1 MNNQQG
7 SIFTQILNA
16 QKPPQAQAP
25 QGMPPPPPPLPPPGG
40 GQMPPQ
46 GMPPQGMP
54 MPPPQGG
61 QMPPPGMPPQGMP
74 RPMPPPPP
82 PQGMPPQG
90 MPRPM
95 PPPPPP
101 PQMPPQ
107 GFAAGGNVAA
117 PAFRGYDTMDAL
129 SNIAKSGGSF
139 WLRDPKTGGVNP
151 VVQAQVD
158 QQKAL
163 AANRTPGRGEQRYGF
178 VRFGEGMDPQR
189 DNHSWQ
195 EKFSETKGAGLWAI
209 GINPD
214 DPQAEQKAKAYIERQ
229 LAANPYDPK
238 AKETIWGGKTW
249 GRDDAK
255 MPGIRSII
263 ESNPNVSYAEL
274 ADYSRRALQA
284 QNALKPKDIGLDIGS
299 VLALALPVIG
309 PTISA
314 GLQTLKVA
322 ENEGDFGDVLLAAG
336 PSLVA
341 GYGFPGGSSG
351 LGGIV
356 NGISE
361 KGLMPYLSSQV
372 SNAGTALSNA
382 GNYAAGVGRGA
393 QHLFQTGNSSML
405 GAALLPQVSNVNALM
420 GAGQIAGQTVANT
433 ALAGAKAGA
442 SNATR
447 NAANLAGGAGTAN
460 IARNQALLGSGANA
474 LKIVKANAD
483 AADAATKAAG
493 ASGGATGAATSAAE
507 TAGSVAGAAADL
519 SNYNPYGYSN
529 LFSPTIFGPSYY
541 SKGGQVKRFASG
553 GFNLPNPAN
562 LPMIQSQFEP
572 TQMPLMP
579 PPAPAPT
586 GIQALMEKYAVPSA
600 QETAAAEARKKM
612 RQEYLAAVRGAID
625 DEAPSKR
632 EMYMNMAASLLS
644 PTKTGSIGESFA
656 NAAKI
661 QGDYAKEENAA
672 RRANRAAQLQL
683 LAKEKEFGLGDAEE
697 TLKGAQ
703 GMRSAAFAAEAALLG
718 KESKAPDTRTRKVI
732 DPKDGELYEV
742 TEEFNRQTGK
752 HEEISRVPAGA
763 KSKLA
768 QKQALD
774 EKGAGEGGNEFGSS
788 LDAKAYSYL
797 IRGVKDPSVLNTPEY
812 AAAWDILNKPRPQQV
827 YDEQTGEYRITM
839 VQPKLDSRF
848 KPPTLGAEPAK
859 PAEGA
864 TPATKQEP
872 ASPAASPSSVEQ
884 QPRETVSKPGL
895 NALTQAEAV
904 DYRKQI
910 VTLDE
915 AVSLLDR
922 FEKSVEQ
929 NGLLIFS
936 TGKAAGEQSSL
947 YSQLL
952 VALKDKAGLGAL
964 TGPDMGIM
972 TRTIGDPQAFREN
985 IAKGF
990 SPETLLSQISS
1001 VRTSAQDKKK
1011 YLSGKLP
1018 GAKPSPMVYD
1028 PRTGKFSGETDGK

>member
-1 MNNQQG
+1 
-7 SIFTQILNA
+7 
-16 QKPPQAQAP
+16 
-25 QGMPPPPPPLPPPGG
+25 
-40 GQMPPQ
+40 
-46 GMPPQGMP
+46 
-54 MPPPQGG
+54 
-61 QMPPPGMPPQGMP
+61 
-74 RPMPPPPP
+74 MPPPPP

-117 PAFRGYDTMDAL
+117 PAFRGYDGLDYL
-129 SNIAKSGGSF
+129 RNNVKPNSGTF
-139 WLRDPKTGGVNP
+139 WMTDPRTGGVNP
-151 VVQAQVD
+151 TFQR
-158 QQKAL
+158 AL
-163 AANRTPGRGEQRYGF
+163 DEQNAIAASRTPARGEQRYGF
-178 VRFGEGMDPQR
+178 VNFGQGMDPER

-229 LAANPYDPK
+229 LAANPYDPR

-255 MPGIRSII
+255 MPGIRAII
-263 ESNPNVSYAEL
+263 ESNPDVSYAEL

-361 KGLMPYLSSQV
+361 KGLTPYLSSQV
-372 SNAGTALSNA
+372 SNAGNALSNA

-420 GAGQIAGQTVANT
+420 GAGQIAGQTVSNA

-493 ASGGATGAATSAAE
+493 ASGGATGAATSAAG

-579 PPAPAPT
+579 PPPPAPT
-586 GIQALMEKYAVPSA
+586 GIQALMEKYASPSA
-600 QETAAAEARKKM
+600 QETAAAEQRKKM

-656 NAAKI
+656 NVAKI

-763 KSKLA
+763 KSKAA
-768 QKQALD
+768 QQQALD
-774 EKGAGEGGNEFGSS
+774 EKSAGDGDFGGSHEGKVNQF
-788 LDAKAYSYL
+788 LVK
-797 IRGVKDPSVLNTPEY
+797 GVKNPAFRATPEY
-812 AAAWDILNKPRPQQV
+812 ARAYDLATQPRQETYV
-827 YDEQTGEYRITM
+827 DAETGETKVRL
-839 VQPKLDSRF
+839 V
-848 KPPTLGAEPAK
+848 KPNLNPIFLPPSLASAEPAK
-859 PAEGA
+859 PPEPAKLSKPSDAAPAAPKPAGEGTQTDVVTKPGVTTL
-864 TPATKQEP
+864 TPAE
-872 ASPAASPSSVEQ
+872 ASE
-884 QPRETVSKPGL
+884 
-895 NALTQAEAV
+895 
-904 DYRKQI
+904 YRKK
-910 VTLDE
+910 VLSLESLEVALD
-915 AVSLLDR
+915 AFQRDL
-922 FEKSVEQ
+922 EQ
-929 NGLLIFS
+929 NGLQVFS
-936 TGKAAGEQSSL
+936 LGEEGGSQSST
-947 YSQLL
+947 YNQLL
-952 VALKDKAGLGAL
+952 VKMKDAATLGAL
-964 TGPDMGIM
+964 TGPDLKLM
-972 TRTIGDPQAFREN
+972 TDTIGNPSKVMTAV
-985 IAKGF
+985 KGGGG
-990 SPETLLSQISS
+990 P
-1001 VRTSAQDKKK
+1001 K
-1011 YLSGKLP
+1011 YLLGQLKSYRQMTDREKQLLLRKLP
-1018 GAKPSPMVYD
+1018 GAKTMNPKVYD
-1028 PRTGKFSGETDGK
+1028 PETGTFSGGENGK

>member
-1 MNNQQG
+1 
-7 SIFTQILNA
+7 
-16 QKPPQAQAP
+16 
-25 QGMPPPPPPLPPPGG
+25 
-40 GQMPPQ
+40 
-46 GMPPQGMP
+46 
-54 MPPPQGG
+54 
-61 QMPPPGMPPQGMP
+61 
-74 RPMPPPPP
+74 
-82 PQGMPPQG
+82 
-90 MPRPM
+90 
-95 PPPPPP
+95 
-101 PQMPPQ
+101 
-107 GFAAGGNVAA
+107 
-117 PAFRGYDTMDAL
+117 
-129 SNIAKSGGSF
+129 
-139 WLRDPKTGGVNP
+139 
-151 VVQAQVD
+151 
-158 QQKAL
+158 
-163 AANRTPGRGEQRYGF
+163 
-178 VRFGEGMDPQR
+178 
-189 DNHSWQ
+189 
-195 EKFSETKGAGLWAI
+195 
-209 GINPD
+209 
-214 DPQAEQKAKAYIERQ
+214 
-229 LAANPYDPK
+229 
-238 AKETIWGGKTW
+238 
-249 GRDDAK
+249 
-255 MPGIRSII
+255 
-263 ESNPNVSYAEL
+263 
-274 ADYSRRALQA
+274 LQA
-284 QNALKPKDIGLDIGS
+284 QNALKPRDIGLDIGS

-309 PTISA
+309 PAVSA

-372 SNAGTALSNA
+372 SNAGNALSNA
-382 GNYAAGVGRGA
+382 GNYAAGIGRGA
-393 QHLFQTGNSSML
+393 QHLFETGSPTML
-405 GAALLPQVSNVNALM
+405 GAAVLPQINNVNALI
-420 GAGQIAGQTVANT
+420 GPGEIARQTVANT

-442 SNATR
+442 SGAAR

-493 ASGGATGAATSAAE
+493 ASGGATGAATSAAG
-507 TAGSVAGAAADL
+507 TAGSAAGAAADL

-529 LFSPTIFGPSYY
+529 LFSPAIFGPSYY
-541 SKGGQVKRFASG
+541 SKGGQVRRFASG

-579 PPAPAPT
+579 PPPPAPT
-586 GIQALMEKYAVPSA
+586 GIQALMEKYASPSA
-600 QETAAAEARKKM
+600 QENAAAEARKKM
-612 RQEYLAAVRGAID
+612 RQEYLSAVRGAID

-703 GMRSAAFAAEAALLG
+703 AMRSAAFTAEAAQLA
-718 KESKAPDTRTRKVI
+718 KEAKAPETRTRKVRGDDREI
-732 DPKDGELYEV
+732 YDL
-742 TEEFNRQTGK
+742 TEEFDPTNRTWV
-752 HEEISRVPAGA
+752 ELSRVPFGA
-763 KSKLA
+763 KSNAAMA
-768 QKQALD
+768 QTLS
-774 EKGAGEGGNEFGSS
+774 EKKVEDGDFGSS
-788 LDAKAYSYL
+788 LESKAYSYL
-797 IRGVKDPSVLNTPEY
+797 IRGAKDSSVLSTPEY
-812 AAAWDILNKPRPQQV
+812 AAAWDILTKPRPQQV

-839 VQPKLDSRF
+839 VQPKLDPRF

-884 QPRETVSKPGL
+884 QPGTISKPGL
-895 NALTQAEAV
+895 NALTPAEGV
-904 DYRKQI
+904 EYRKQI
-910 VTLDE
+910 TTLDE
-915 AVSLLDR
+915 AISLLDR
-922 FEKSVEQ
+922 LEKSVEQ
-929 NGLLIFS
+929 NGLLVFS

-990 SPETLLSQISS
+990 SPETLLSQIGS

-1028 PRTGKFSGETDGK
+1028 PRTGKFSGEADGK

>member
-1 MNNQQG
+1 
-7 SIFTQILNA
+7 
-16 QKPPQAQAP
+16 
-25 QGMPPPPPPLPPPGG
+25 
-40 GQMPPQ
+40 
-46 GMPPQGMP
+46 
-54 MPPPQGG
+54 
-61 QMPPPGMPPQGMP
+61 
-74 RPMPPPPP
+74 
-82 PQGMPPQG
+82 
-90 MPRPM
+90 
-95 PPPPPP
+95 
-101 PQMPPQ
+101 MPPQ

-117 PAFRGYDTMDAL
+117 PAFRGYDVMDGL
-129 SNIAKSGGSF
+129 SNIAKSGGTF

-189 DNHSWQ
+189 NNHSWQ

-214 DPQAEQKAKAYIERQ
+214 DPQAEQKARAYIERQ

-255 MPGIRSII
+255 MPGIRAII

-309 PTISA
+309 PAISA

-372 SNAGTALSNA
+372 SNIGNALSNA
-382 GNYAAGVGRGA
+382 GNYAAGIGRGA
-393 QHLFQTGNSSML
+393 QHLFETGSPTML
-405 GAALLPQVSNVNALM
+405 GAAVLPQVNNVNALM

-442 SNATR
+442 SGAAR
-447 NAANLAGGAGTAN
+447 NAANLAGGAGSAN

-493 ASGGATGAATSAAE
+493 ASGGATGAATSAAG

-529 LFSPTIFGPSYY
+529 LFSPAIFGPSYY

-562 LPMIQSQFEP
+562 LPMIQPQFEP

-579 PPAPAPT
+579 PPPPAPT
-586 GIQALMEKYAVPSA
+586 GIQALMEKYASPSA
-600 QETAAAEARKKM
+600 QENAAAEARKKM

-625 DEAPSKR
+625 EEAPSKR

-644 PTKTGSIGESFA
+644 PTKTGNIGESFA

-703 GMRSAAFAAEAALLG
+703 GMRSAAFTAEAAQLA
-718 KESKAPDTRTRKVI
+718 KEAKAPDTRTRDVI
-732 DPKDGELYEV
+732 DPNDGDLYRV
-742 TEEFNRQTGK
+742 TEEYNSRTGRYV
-752 HEEISRVPAGA
+752 EIGRVPVGA
-763 KSKLA
+763 ESKTAQAQKLA
-768 QKQALD
+768 L
-774 EKGAGEGGNEFGSS
+774 KGDGDGSFGGSFEGRVNDI
-788 LDAKAYSYL
+788 LAK
-797 IRGVKDPSVLNTPEY
+797 GVKNPDVRRTPEY
-812 AAAWDILNKPRPQQV
+812 ARAYDIATQPKQESYL
-827 YDEQTGEYRITM
+827 DLETGETKVRL
-839 VQPKLDSRF
+839 V
-848 KPPTLGAEPAK
+848 KPSLNPIFLPPIVGGTEPAETAPTK
-859 PAEGA
+859 PAG
-864 TPATKQEP
+864 
-872 ASPAASPSSVEQ
+872 PAASGGEGAQTDVV
-884 QPRETVSKPGL
+884 TKPGL
-895 NALTQAEAV
+895 STLTTAEAAELRKQALALDDLNNALNALQK
-904 DYRKQI
+904 D
-910 VTLDE
+910 
-915 AVSLLDR
+915 
-922 FEKSVEQ
+922 VEQ
-929 NGLLIFS
+929 NGLQVLSVGEGGGKQAS
-936 TGKAAGEQSSL
+936 T
-947 YSQLL
+947 YNQLL
-952 VALKDKAGLGAL
+952 IKMKEAANLGAL
-964 TGPDMGIM
+964 TGPDMALM
-972 TRTIGDPQAFREN
+972 LKTIGDPTKVITA
-985 IAKGF
+985 IKGGGGPKYF
-990 SPETLLSQISS
+990 LGQLNSYRQMTTQKRNLLSS
-1001 VRTSAQDKKK
+1001 
-1011 YLSGKLP
+1011 KLP
-1018 GAKPSPMVYD
+1018 GGQVKPRVYD
-1028 PRTGKFSGETDGK
+1028 PETGTFSGGDSGK